1 MFLDTSGIIKAR
13 RIYCCSQ
20 PANSY
25 LKSEHK
31 VRSRDGLASCYVST
45 IGKPHEY
52 FDLTA
57 EDELLGDQ
65 PSNASDQAD
74 SGCLSPLVS
83 MVQSTDSRQCDDFR
97 RSGSTLMGPQAR
109 VTNIPSC
116 RERTRSPLPLVIRPD
131 TMVVWTA
138 RGQVMSKRMRQ
149 PIYGWLV
156 LLVALGTA
164 VVLTA
169 GLLPGPWHSDGQGC
183 TPCKVASQPTLLT
196 AAPVTAEPPTQRA
209 SSAPQASEYRELSP
223 ASSLSAP
230 RAPPA

>member
-1 MFLDTSGIIKAR
+1 M
-13 RIYCCSQ
+13 
-20 PANSY
+20 PP
-25 LKSEHK
+25 
-31 VRSRDGLASCYVST
+31 LASPPPASQIIPPCAKTRPSRHRRKNCAS
-45 IGKPHEY
+45 GNQ
-52 FDLTA
+52 A
-57 EDELLGDQ
+57 ETLAREQVTWRPPTLD
-65 PSNASDQAD
+65 
-74 SGCLSPLVS
+74 C
-83 MVQSTDSRQCDDFR
+83 
-97 RSGSTLMGPQAR
+97 GSTLMGPQAR

>member
-1 MFLDTSGIIKAR
+1 M
-13 RIYCCSQ
+13 
-20 PANSY
+20 
-25 LKSEHK
+25 
-31 VRSRDGLASCYVST
+31 RSRDGLASCYVST

-74 SGCLSPLVS
+74 SRLSLATRIDGAVHRLAA
-83 MVQSTDSRQCDDFR
+83 VRRTFA